1 VKILGRHLLAEL
13 TGCRPAVLNNQEQ
26 LEKIMLEAARCS
38 GATVVDS
45 VFHHYNPQGL
55 SGIVVIAESHISI
68 HTWPEYGYA
77 AVDCFT
83 CGTSVD
89 PWKALEYLKEKLGSR
104 SIEVKDLNRG
114 IPSASDEVI
123 AHKANAGL
131 TAPSKQLTH

>member
-13 TGCRPAVLNNQEQ
+13 SDCNASILNNQEELQ
-26 LEKIMLEAARCS
+26 RIMLEAARNS

-83 CGTSVD
+83 CGSSVN

-104 SIEVKDLNRG
+104 AVQVKDLNRG

-123 AHKANAGL
+123 AHKANAEP
-131 TAPSKQLTH
+131 TAPTKQLTH

>member
-1 VKILGRHLLAEL
+1 MKILGRHLLAEL
-13 TGCRPAVLNNQEQ
+13 AECESDALNNRPE
-26 LEKIMLEAARCS
+26 LERIMLEAARRS

-83 CGTSVD
+83 CGSSVD
-89 PWKALEYLKEKLGSR
+89 PWKALEYLKEALGCRAPQIRDFS
-104 SIEVKDLNRG
+104 RG
-114 IPSASDEVI
+114 IPSASDEII
-123 AHKANAGL
+123 AHKANAVL
-131 TAPSKQLTH
+131 PAMDNQLTH

>member
-1 VKILGRHLLAEL
+1 MKILGRHLLAEL
-13 TGCRPAVLNNQEQ
+13 SDCNASILNNQEELQ
-26 LEKIMLEAARCS
+26 RIMLEAARNS

-83 CGTSVD
+83 CGSSVN

-104 SIEVKDLNRG
+104 AVQVKDLNRG

-123 AHKANAGL
+123 AHKANAEP
-131 TAPSKQLTH
+131 TAPTKQLTH

>member
-1 VKILGRHLLAEL
+1 MKILGRHLLAEL
-13 TGCRPAVLNNQEQ
+13 SDCNAAILNHQEELQ
-26 LEKIMLEAARCS
+26 RIMLEAARNS

-83 CGTSVD
+83 CGSSVN

-104 SIEVKDLNRG
+104 AVQVKDLNRG

-123 AHKANAGL
+123 AHKANAEP
-131 TAPSKQLTH
+131 TAPTKQLTH

>member
-1 VKILGRHLLAEL
+1 MKILGRHLLAEL
-13 TGCRPAVLNNQEQ
+13 SDCNAAILNHQEELQ
-26 LEKIMLEAARCS
+26 RIMLEAARNS

-83 CGTSVD
+83 CGSSVN

-104 SIEVKDLNRG
+104 AVQVKDLNRG

-123 AHKANAGL
+123 AHKANAEP

>member
-1 VKILGRHLLAEL
+1 MKILGRHLLAEL
-13 TGCRPAVLNNQEQ
+13 SDCNASILNNQEELQ
-26 LEKIMLEAARCS
+26 RIMLEAARNS

-83 CGTSVD
+83 CGSSVN

-104 SIEVKDLNRG
+104 AVQVKDLNRG

-123 AHKANAGL
+123 AHKADAEP
-131 TAPSKQLTH
+131 TAPTKQLTH

>member
-1 VKILGRHLLAEL
+1 MKILGRHLLAEL
-13 TGCRPAVLNNQEQ
+13 SECNNATLNNRPK
-26 LEKIMLEAARCS
+26 LEKIMKEAARRS

-83 CGTSVD
+83 CGSSVD
-89 PWKALEYLKEKLGSR
+89 PWKALEYLKKALDCKAVQ
-104 SIEVKDLNRG
+104 VKDLNRG
-114 IPSASDEVI
+114 IPSPLDEVI
-123 AHKANAGL
+123 AHKSVAARP
-131 TAPSKQLTH
+131 AADRQLTQ

>member
-1 VKILGRHLLAEL
+1 MKILGRHLLAEL
-13 TGCRPAVLNNQEQ
+13 SDCNASILNNQEELQ
-26 LEKIMLEAARCS
+26 RIMLEAARHS

-83 CGTSVD
+83 CGSSVN

-104 SIEVKDLNRG
+104 AVQVKDLNRG

-123 AHKANAGL
+123 AHKANAEP
-131 TAPSKQLTH
+131 TAPTKQLTH

>member
-1 VKILGRHLLAEL
+1 MKILGRHLLAEL
-13 TGCRPAVLNNQEQ
+13 SDCNAAILNHQEELQ
-26 LEKIMLEAARCS
+26 RIMLEAARHS

-83 CGTSVD
+83 CGSSVN

-104 SIEVKDLNRG
+104 AVQVKDLNRG

-123 AHKANAGL
+123 AHKADAEP

>member
-1 VKILGRHLLAEL
+1 MKILGRHLLAEL
-13 TGCRPAVLNNQEQ
+13 TDCNREALNNRPE
-26 LEKIMLEAARCS
+26 LEKVMKAAARHS

-83 CGTSVD
+83 CGSSVD
-89 PWKALEYLKEKLGSR
+89 PWKALEYLKEALECKSVQVR
-104 SIEVKDLNRG
+104 DLNRG
-114 IPSASDEVI
+114 MPSAEDEII
-123 AHKANAGL
+123 AHKATPETPALNG
-131 TAPSKQLTH
+131 QLTH

>member
-1 VKILGRHLLAEL
+1 MKILGRHLLAEL
-13 TGCRPAVLNNQEQ
+13 SDCNAAILNHQEELQ
-26 LEKIMLEAARCS
+26 RIMLEAARHS

-83 CGTSVD
+83 CGSSVN

-104 SIEVKDLNRG
+104 AVQVKDLNRG

-123 AHKANAGL
+123 AHKANAEP

>member
-13 TGCRPAVLNNQEQ
+13 SDCNAAILNHQEELQ
-26 LEKIMLEAARCS
+26 RIMLEAARHS

-83 CGTSVD
+83 CGSSVN

-104 SIEVKDLNRG
+104 AVQVKDLNRG

-123 AHKANAGL
+123 AHKANAEP

>member
-13 TGCRPAVLNNQEQ
+13 SDCNAAILNHQEELQ
-26 LEKIMLEAARCS
+26 RIMLEAARHS

-83 CGTSVD
+83 CGSSVN

-104 SIEVKDLNRG
+104 AVQVKDLNRG

-123 AHKANAGL
+123 AHKADAEP

>member
-1 VKILGRHLLAEL
+1 MKILGRHLLAEL
-13 TGCRPAVLNNQEQ
+13 SDCNATILNNQEELQ
-26 LEKIMLEAARCS
+26 RIMLEAARNS

-83 CGTSVD
+83 CGSSVN

-104 SIEVKDLNRG
+104 AVQVKDLNRG

-123 AHKANAGL
+123 AHKANAEP
-131 TAPSKQLTH
+131 TAPTKQLTH

>member
-1 VKILGRHLLAEL
+1 MKILGRHLLAEL
-13 TGCRPAVLNNQEQ
+13 SDCNASILNNQEELQ
-26 LEKIMLEAARCS
+26 RIMLEAARSS

-83 CGTSVD
+83 CGSSVN

-104 SIEVKDLNRG
+104 AVQVKDLNRG

-123 AHKANAGL
+123 AHKADAEP
-131 TAPSKQLTH
+131 TAPTKQLTH